1 MNDNEMKIFYEV
13 LDVLNRIKYKN
24 SKIFNNPKTKF
35 LFKDERYILNNVTKG
50 VIMFELDNQ
59 YIVDIFVDDGVD
71 NIVNGLLNQ
80 KFNTFEDAKI
90 EYDNSL
96 KYLDC
101 NDLTTILLN
110 GKEQLLSFN

>member
-1 MNDNEMKIFYEV
+1 MNDNEIKIFYEV
-13 LDVLNRIKYKN
+13 LDVLNQKKSKYPKL
-24 SKIFNNPKTKF
+24 FNNTKTKF
-35 LFKDERYILNNVTKG
+35 IFKDERYISNNVTKG
-50 VIMFELDNQ
+50 VIMFELDNE
-59 YIVDIFVDDGVD
+59 YIVDIFVDDGID

-80 KFNTFEDAKI
+80 KFNTFEDAKT

-96 KYLDC
+96 KYLDY

>member
-1 MNDNEMKIFYEV
+1 MNDNEFKIFYEV
-13 LDVLNRIKYKN
+13 LDILNQKKSKHSKLFNNTKIKY
-24 SKIFNNPKTKF
+24 
-35 LFKDERYILNNVTKG
+35 LFKDERYISNNVTKG
-50 VIMFELDNQ
+50 IIMFELDNQ
-59 YIVDIFVDDGVD
+59 FIVDILVDDGIN